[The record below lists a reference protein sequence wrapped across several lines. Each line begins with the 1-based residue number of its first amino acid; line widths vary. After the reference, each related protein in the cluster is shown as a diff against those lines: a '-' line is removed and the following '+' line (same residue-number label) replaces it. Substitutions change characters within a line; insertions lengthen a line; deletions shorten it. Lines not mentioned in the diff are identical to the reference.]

1 MKPIA
6 AIADFFHRPD
16 GTVLFYEMGLVEF
29 TYMRPI
35 LIPLAVLAALAAG
48 SATAAEQVD
57 IPQSDITLHGVLF
70 RPEGAGPF
78 PGVVALHGCESPL
91 SRAGKLRAHLADWGE
106 RLAAAGLAV
115 VFPDSFGSRGLRAQC
130 RVVERK
136 VRSEHERV
144 ADANA
149 ARRWLQGQ
157 PWTIKDR
164 VSLVGWANG
173 GMASLWAVRPR
184 AGPPDGAPDFRSA
197 IAFYPGCRRLG
208 ELAWSAR
215 VPTLILIG
223 RADDWTA
230 PAPCEQMVAGA
241 RGRSALAS
249 LVAYPGAY
257 HEFDRPDFPVRE
269 LTGLAYTADG
279 SGRAHIGT
287 NAAARTG
294 ALARVPE
301 WLMR

>member
-1 MKPIA
+1 
-6 AIADFFHRPD
+6 
-16 GTVLFYEMGLVEF
+16 
-29 TYMRPI
+29 MRLIFI
-35 LIPLAVLAALAAG
+35 LIAALAAVAG
-48 SATAAEQVD
+48 AAAGPAAAAEPVD
-57 IPQSDITLHGVLF
+57 ISQSDPMLHGILF

-78 PGVVALHGCESPL
+78 PSVVALHGCESLVNRSGKMAPHL
-91 SRAGKLRAHLADWGE
+91 SDWGE

-115 VFPDSFGSRGLRAQC
+115 VFPDSFGSRGLRTQC
-130 RVVERK
+130 RVAERK

-164 VSLVGWANG
+164 ISVVGWANG
-173 GMASLWAVRPR
+173 GVASLWAVQPHSRPR
-184 AGPPDGAPDFRSA
+184 DGAPDFRSA
-197 IAFYPGCRRLG
+197 VAFYPGCRRLSD
-208 ELAWSAR
+208 LAWSAR
-215 VPTLILIG
+215 IPTLILIG

-230 PAPCEQMVAGA
+230 PALCEQMVAGA

-249 LVAYPGAY
+249 LVLYPGAY
-257 HEFDRPDFPVRE
+257 HEFDRPDYPVRE

-287 NAAARTG
+287 NAAARAD
-294 ALARVPE
+294 ALMRVPE
-301 WLMR
+301 WLAR